1 MINNKLNIIFIENN
15 YRCIFNP
22 QKDGADT
29 LEGYMAE
36 WYIENFTLLYR

>member
-1 MINNKLNIIFIENN
+1 MTNNVVNTILIGNN
-15 YRCIFNP
+15 YRYVSNP
-22 QKDGADT
+22 QKGGADT